1 MDPKYLQ
8 LRFGII
14 AVKKKFATL
23 QQVSKALEVQV
34 AENVSDGKHRLIGDI
49 LVDLGFMTQS
59 QVKEVA
65 EAV

>member
-1 MDPKYLQ
+1 MDPAYLQ

-23 QQVSKALEVQV
+23 QQVSKALEVQF
-34 AENVSDGKHRLIGDI
+34 AENVSEGKHRRIGDI
-49 LVDLGFMTQS
+49 LVDMGFMTPS

-65 EAV
+65 ESV